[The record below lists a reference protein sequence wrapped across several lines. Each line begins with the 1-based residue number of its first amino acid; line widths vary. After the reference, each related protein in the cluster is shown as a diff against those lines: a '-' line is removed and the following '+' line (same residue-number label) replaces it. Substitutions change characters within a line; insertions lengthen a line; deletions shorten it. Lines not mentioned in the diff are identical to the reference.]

1 MKIIIDE
8 CLPKRLRTLLPDF
21 DKVWTV
27 PQIGLGGYQDSE
39 LLEALEA
46 KGITVF
52 ITIDGNIEYQQ
63 QFQDRSFGT
72 VVIRAVSN
80 RFEDLQSLASAL
92 ENAVQT
98 AAPRIVM
105 RIP

>member
-8 CLPKRLRTLLPDF
+8 CLPKRLRGLLPF
-21 DKVWTV
+21 GEVWTV
-27 PQIGLGGYQDSE
+27 PQIGLAGLKDTALLDE
-39 LLEALEA
+39 LEQRQVN
-46 KGITVF
+46 VF

-63 QFQDRSFGT
+63 HFAKRTFGT

-80 RFEDLQSLASAL
+80 RFQDLVPLSDSLAQAIRL
-92 ENAVQT
+92 VQ
-98 AAPRIVM
+98 AGEII